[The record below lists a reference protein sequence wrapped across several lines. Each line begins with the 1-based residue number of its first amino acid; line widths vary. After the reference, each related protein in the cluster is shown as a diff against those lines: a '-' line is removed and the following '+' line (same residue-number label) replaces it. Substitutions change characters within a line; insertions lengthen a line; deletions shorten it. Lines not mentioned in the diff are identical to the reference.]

1 MNYTLTFHY
10 PKNYGAFLQC
20 FALQMI
26 LGGSIVLN
34 FIPHWSFFAGNKY
47 PYIIRWALGSWRRK
61 KLMAKFEEQSKIKTS
76 KRISSAEEASF
87 IQSDDCLI
95 VGSDQVWN
103 PRFIYDELVYF
114 GEVPNDIK
122 RISYAVSLGMAAWP
136 KDFEQK
142 ALPLLRKFGA
152 ISVREE
158 SSVGYLT
165 SLGLKNVVCV
175 CDPTIL
181 HKADFYRREFQVN
194 KQKLSK
200 PFVYIIRE
208 KLPIQLQEII
218 PNDYNAVYLG
228 KENTLVSVKQWL
240 SNIDSASFVVTDSF
254 HCVVF
259 CLLFHKPFLV
269 IPNLAKGAGM
279 NERFATLLGKVY
291 LEYRCVSPEDS
302 SADLLKK
309 LNASIDWDMVDEVL
323 ETWRAFS
330 VNWLKENVSRNECR
344 SES

>member
-20 FALQMI
+20 FSLQMV
-26 LGGSIVLN
+26 LDDSIVLN
-34 FIPHWSFFAGNKY
+34 FIPHWSFFAGKKY
-47 PYIIRWALGSWRRK
+47 PYFIRWGIGSWRRK
-61 KLMAKFEEQSKIKTS
+61 KLMAKFEERNRIKTS
-76 KRISSAEEASF
+76 KRISSTEEASF
-87 IQSDDCLI
+87 VQSDDCLI

-114 GEVPNDIK
+114 GDMPNDIK
-122 RISYAVSLGMAAWP
+122 RISYAVSLGMTAWP
-136 KDFEQK
+136 KDFENK
-142 ALPLLRKFGA
+142 VLPLLRKFSA

-158 SSVGYLT
+158 SSVKYLT

-181 HKADFYRREFQVN
+181 HKADFYRREFQIN
-194 KQKLSK
+194 KQDLSK
-200 PFVYIIRE
+200 PFVYVIRE
-208 KLPIQLQEII
+208 KLPMQLQEII

-228 KENTLVSVKQWL
+228 KDNTLVSVKQWL

-269 IPNLAKGAGM
+269 IPNSAKGVGM
-279 NERFATLLGKVY
+279 NERFATLLGKIH
-291 LEYRCVSPEDS
+291 LEYRCVSPEDTS
-302 SADLLKK
+302 TGLLKK
-309 LNASIDWDMVDEVL
+309 LNTAINWESVDQIL
-323 ETWRAFS
+323 EEWRRFS
-330 VNWLKENVSRNECR
+330 LNWLKKSLEN
-344 SES
+344 